1 MNIRSR
7 MLGSVFIV
15 AGTAIGAGMLALP
28 LASAGLGFFPSVII
42 MAGFWLLSTYTG
54 LLMLELHQHVPIGAT
69 LHSIAFKFLGW
80 QGRAVATVAMLF
92 LLYALCAAYIAGG
105 GALMQ
110 ERLINHIPAMPGFSG
125 VLVFTLV
132 IGLIVAS
139 GTSKVDLINRVLF
152 IIKILVFIVIV
163 GVLSTHVDAG
173 YLLNMPLEQGFL
185 IAALP
190 VIFTSFGF
198 HTSIPSLVTYNEKD
212 ISRLRT
218 IILIGSTL
226 PLVVYVT
233 WQLLSFG
240 AVGQAG
246 LLENT
251 DLPDF
256 VASIAAVVSTPWIIS
271 SFKVFADLALATSFL
286 GVGLGLFDFL
296 AEKFQRPDNKR
307 GRVQTG
313 LLTFVPPLVF
323 ALWFP
328 QGFIMALGYAA
339 IALVV
344 IAIFL
349 PVMMVRKARAESE
362 QALYQVGGGAVAMWL
377 AVITGVV
384 IILAQFAVAFNLV

>member
-1 MNIRSR
+1 MTTRSR
-7 MLGSVFIV
+7 TLGSVFIV

-28 LASAGLGFFPSVII
+28 LASAGLGFFPSVAI
-42 MAGFWLLSTYTG
+42 MIAFWLLTAYTG
-54 LLMLELHQHVPIGAT
+54 LLMLELHQHVPVGAT

-110 ERLINHIPAMPGFSG
+110 ERLINYVPGVPAFAG

-152 IIKILVFIVIV
+152 TIKIVVFIVIV
-163 GVLSTHVDAG
+163 GVLSTQIDAG

-198 HTSIPSLVTYNEKD
+198 HSCIPSLVAYNDKD
-212 ISRLRT
+212 IRRLRK

-226 PLVVYVT
+226 PLVVYIT

-246 LLENT
+246 LLENN

-256 VASIAAVVSTPWIIS
+256 VASIAAVVTVPWITS
-271 SFKVFADLALATSFL
+271 SFKLFADLALATSFL
-286 GVGLGLFDFL
+286 GVSLGLFDFL
-296 AEKFQRPDNKR
+296 AEKFKR
-307 GRVQTG
+307 SADKSGRLQTG
-313 LLTFVPPLVF
+313 LITFIPPLVF

-349 PVMMVRKARAESE
+349 PVMMVRKARLEHPQTA
-362 QALYQVGGGAVAMWL
+362 YQVSGGSVAMWL
-377 AVITGVV
+377 AILCGVL
-384 IILAQFAVAFNLV
+384 IILAQLAVAFNLI